1 MGRRIL
7 ITGGAGFIGS
17 HLADRLLARGDRVR
31 VLDALV
37 GQVHGEAGGRP
48 PHLDPEAELLV
59 GDVADPSAVERAL
72 EGVDAV
78 VHLAARVGVGQSMYR
93 IADYTAG
100 NDLGTAVLL
109 ERLRVRP
116 VGRLVVASSMSIYGE
131 GLYRD
136 ADGTVH
142 DRVGR
147 DDARVAAG
155 AWDPVDARGRPLV
168 PLPTPET
175 KRPDLVSVYA
185 LGKYVQERLCLVVGG
200 ASGIPAVALRFFNVY
215 GPRQALA
222 NPYTGVIANF
232 AVRILNGRPPL
243 IFEDGAQRRDFV
255 HVDDATR
262 AIELALEAP
271 GAPGR
276 CFNVGSGASIAIAE
290 VAARLAVALGRPDIA
305 PEPTGRA
312 RAGDVRHCFADVS
325 LAADVLGHRARIG
338 LEDGIDGLVGWLAEA
353 AAANAAVD
361 RVEAARRELQSNG
374 LTR

>member
-1 MGRRIL
+1 MGRTIL

-31 VLDALV
+31 VLDRLV
-37 GQVHGEAGGRP
+37 GQVHGEDGARP
-48 PHLDPEAELLV
+48 AHLDADVELLV
-59 GDVADPSAVERAL
+59 GDVGDPVAVDRAI

-93 IADYTAG
+93 IADYTEG

-109 ERLRVRP
+109 ERLRARP

-136 ADGTVH
+136 VDGRLH
-142 DRVGR
+142 ERVGR
-147 DDARVAAG
+147 DAVRVADG
-155 AWDPVDARGRPLV
+155 AWDPVDDHGRPLV
-168 PLPTPET
+168 PVPTPET

-185 LGKYVQERLCLVVGG
+185 LGKYVQERLCLVVGA
-200 ASGIPAVALRFFNVY
+200 ASGIPTVALRFFNVY

-262 AIELALEAP
+262 AIERALDAP
-271 GAPGR
+271 DAPGR
-276 CFNVGSGASIAIAE
+276 SLNVGSGESVAIAD
-290 VAARLAVALGRPDIA
+290 VATRLAVALGRPDVT
-305 PEPTGRA
+305 PEATGRY

-325 LAADVLGHRARIG
+325 AAADVLGFRARIG
-338 LEDGIDGLVGWLAEA
+338 LEEGIAGLVGWLREA
-353 AAANAAVD
+353 AAADAAVD
-361 RVEAARRELQSNG
+361 RVEAARHELLAAG

>member
-1 MGRRIL
+1 MARTIL

-31 VLDALV
+31 ALDALV
-37 GQVHGEAGGRP
+37 GQVHGDGTGRP
-48 PHLDPEAELLV
+48 AHLHPEVDLVV
-59 GDVADPSAVERAL
+59 GDVTDPAAVDRAL
-72 EGVDAV
+72 NGVDAV

-93 IADYTAG
+93 IADYTVG

-109 ERLRVRP
+109 ERLRERP

-136 ADGTVH
+136 ADGGTH

-147 DDARVAAG
+147 DAARVADG

-168 PLPTPET
+168 PVPTPET
-175 KRPDLVSVYA
+175 KPPDIVSVYA
-185 LGKYVQERLCLVVGG
+185 LGKYVQERLCLVVGA
-200 ASGIPAVALRFFNVY
+200 ASGIPTVALRFFNVY

-262 AIELALEAP
+262 AIALALDAP
-271 GAPGR
+271 DAPGR
-276 CFNVGSGASIAIAE
+276 SLNVGSGSSVAIAD
-290 VAARLAVALGRPDIA
+290 VAARLAAALGRPDVA
-305 PEPTGRA
+305 PEATGRA
-312 RAGDVRHCFADVS
+312 RSGDVRHCFADVS
-325 LAADVLGHRARIG
+325 LAADVLGFRARVG
-338 LEDGIDGLVGWLAEA
+338 LEAGIAGLTGWLAEA

-361 RVEAARRELQSNG
+361 RVEAARRELLTHG